1 MNIGYVYFA
10 LRGTDFNPDLATQRL
25 GIQPTSVTYKG
36 EVKPGKSA
44 NFYYPPAKGSSWKL
58 STEEVTQ
65 EDLDVYAMA
74 LEITSQLEHKAD
86 EIARLVQE
94 LQLEAYLEVVLYITQ
109 EEDVSLP
116 IIGFEP
122 QTIAFLA
129 KVGAFI
135 DIDTYKNY
143 LDEDESE

>member
-10 LRGTDFNPDLATQRL
+10 LRGTDFNPELATQRL
-25 GIQPTSVTYKG
+25 GIQPTSVTHKG

-44 NFYYPPAKGSSWKL
+44 NFYYPPAKCSIWEV

-65 EDLDVYAMA
+65 EVIDVYAMA
-74 LEITSQLEHKAD
+74 LKITSQLEHKAD
-86 EIARLVQE
+86 EIAKLVQE
-94 LQLEAYLEVVLYITQ
+94 LQIKAYLQVVLHLT
-109 EEDVSLP
+109 EEEGVP
-116 IIGFEP
+116 MPMIGFEP

-143 LDEDESE
+143 